1 MAMMKLQKLKVE
13 VRGNAGGGGSL
24 SLDWLDQILGKWG
37 AVLAKA
43 AMSAAIVLI
52 MVSFL
57 ACCIVPMLRR
67 QCLRAMDRHTD
78 SMMGL

>member
-52 MVSFL
+52 V
-57 ACCIVPMLRR
+57 
-67 QCLRAMDRHTD
+67 
-78 SMMGL
+78 